1 MKKLFVSVPMK
12 GRTDEEIK
20 ASIAKMKN
28 IAEAYEGEALEL
40 VDSYINENA
49 PADNHQAIWY
59 LAKALEKLSE
69 ADVFIGIDHYWDW
82 NGCAIEVE
90 TARRYNIISYFVPA
104 SVVMPGYRQP
114 EEKPY
119 IFCPNNC

>member
-1 MKKLFVSVPMK
+1 MKKLFVSVPMN
-12 GRTDEEIK
+12 GRTEEEIR
-20 ASIAKMKN
+20 ASIAKMKI
-28 IAEAYEGEALEL
+28 IAEAYEGEQLEL
-40 VDSYINENA
+40 IDSYVADNP

-69 ADVFIGIDHYWDW
+69 ADVFIGIDQYWDW

-104 SVVMPGYRQP
+104 YVVMPGYWQP
-114 EEKPY
+114 KEKPCTL
-119 IFCPNNC
+119 CPNNC

>member
-12 GRTDEEIK
+12 GRTDEEIR

-40 VDSYINENA
+40 IDSYINENA
-49 PADNHQAIWY
+49 PIDNHRAIWY

-69 ADVFIGIDHYWDW
+69 ADVFICIDRYWDW
-82 NGCAIEVE
+82 NGCAIEAE
-90 TARRYNIISYFVPA
+90 TAARYGIKHYFIPA
-104 SVVMPGYRQP
+104 SVIIEGYEYP
-114 EEKPY
+114 AVK
-119 IFCPNNC
+119 CSLN

>member
-12 GRTDEEIK
+12 GRTDEEIR
-20 ASIAKMKN
+20 ANVTKMKT

-40 VDSYINENA
+40 IDSYIT
-49 PADNHQAIWY
+49 DNPPIDNRQAIWY

-69 ADVFIGIDHYWDW
+69 ADLFVSIDGYWNW

-90 TARRYNIISYFVPA
+90 TARRYGIKSYFIPT
-104 SVVMPGYRQP
+104 SIII
-114 EEKPY
+114 EEKC
-119 IFCPNNC
+119 IVENCTVN